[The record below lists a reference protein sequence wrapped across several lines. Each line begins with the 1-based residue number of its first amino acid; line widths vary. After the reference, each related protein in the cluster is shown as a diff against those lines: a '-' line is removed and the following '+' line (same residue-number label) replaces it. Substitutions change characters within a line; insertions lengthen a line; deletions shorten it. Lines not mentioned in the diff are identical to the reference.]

1 MFNPNISKTKP
12 TAKIRVAKSFPD
24 EAILEEKSKWLA
36 ELNTELDM
44 DRHENEILDGPEEQG
59 KDERVENKRR
69 RDEQNDRLRK
79 IVQCKEIHRRPRKAR
94 YRLGQIERKG
104 IRRLFYGRR
113 KWQRQ

>member
-24 EAILEEKSKWLA
+24 EAILEEKSRWLA

-59 KDERVENKRR
+59 KDECGKINRR
-69 RDEQNDRLRK
+69 RDERNNR
-79 IVQCKEIHRRPRKAR
+79 
-94 YRLGQIERKG
+94 
-104 IRRLFYGRR
+104 
-113 KWQRQ
+113 